1 MTRTLL
7 KGRAVCLL
15 LAATLLSGTA
25 LAHEEEGPPA
35 RGMRWD
41 VSLDLPVWPSLS
53 DLQPVAPGSFD
64 DLGFGLGMSAQ
75 WSVKQFASSELML
88 GVDGSIA
95 ATDSSVSGGYED
107 LLGRQIYLGASA
119 KWLVGD
125 KRNLSFDVGIGYHE
139 VDMAQVDSDWY
150 DTWEHEH
157 WSSSKPSGYV
167 GATWDIG
174 AGRPHRNDGVFVGF
188 RVHFVDFGRVYDEDN
203 ISPVPILGTDA
214 GALDGPL
221 YFLRIGYSSR

>member
-1 MTRTLL
+1 MTHTIL
-7 KGRAVCLL
+7 KCRAVCVL
-15 LAATLLSGTA
+15 LAATMLSGAA
-25 LAHEEEGPPA
+25 LAHEEDPPTP
-35 RGMRWD
+35 RSMRWD
-41 VSLDLPVWPSLS
+41 LSLDLPIWPALG
-53 DLQPVAPGSFD
+53 DLQPVASGSFD

-88 GVDGSIA
+88 GIDGSIA

-107 LLGRQIYLGASA
+107 LLARQIYLGASA

-125 KRNLSFDVGIGYHE
+125 KRNLSFDVGFGYHE

-157 WSSSKPSGYV
+157 WSSSKPSGYI
-167 GATWDIG
+167 GATWDVG

-188 RVHFVDFGRVYDEDN
+188 RVHFVDFGRVYDEDTL
-203 ISPVPILGTDA
+203 SPVPILGTDA
-214 GALDGPL
+214 GTLDGPL